1 MIDLETVGILVLTAI
16 ASSVVVTL
24 VMPEPKPPKKP
35 KKYGESIRKKRML
48 RKNER

>member
-1 MIDLETVGILVLTAI
+1 MMELELFLGLMSTAVL
-16 ASSVVVTL
+16 ASLLITL

>member
-24 VMPEPKPPKKP
+24 IMPEPKKHGRVHKKE
-35 KKYGESIRKKRML
+35 KDV
-48 RKNER
+48 KNER